1 MRPGVE
7 SVLRAWCPRRFL
19 SAGAVVAAVLGPAF
33 PAAGQ
38 TPAVEVGP
46 ASVAEQDRAVFA
58 ALTLSVSGA
67 PAALRAPAA
76 QPVCY
81 PFRIS
86 YGDSRSTADRRDVW
100 IVEGRDLDRS
110 IEVGWFH
117 VTVDANGM
125 GVGGLAPFTNAVVAG
140 DDEDEPDE
148 AFVVSVGTGGPCP
161 AGGTVPAFAFGTELG
176 TGVVTI
182 ADDDATV
189 PSVAAGV
196 SLRVFEPRAPEAVVV
211 LELPLTEEGAEQ
223 YCYAY
228 EIAVGRGTAT
238 VGTDLDYV
246 SGGAGRFVTVRGS
259 PLAVSRDVKLYGD
272 GAVEGPE
279 TFYLDVFADVS
290 GSSCAASPSAV
301 PIAEVEVVIVDDDDP
316 LPGVQPVALAVTE
329 TDADF
334 VVLLELPLDAEAATA
349 VCYPFAVVAGRGT
362 ASSPADFRGGS
373 GVFVAAAGETA
384 ARSRDLT
391 IVGDDLAED
400 DETFFLEVFAG
411 VSGTACTV
419 PSGAVPVFTVQVIIL
434 DDDEDAPGPGTGA
447 FEVVETDADAVAVL
461 QMELDGAASDTRCY
475 PFRVAYARSTAGRE
489 DARLVEA
496 GGLRDVEHGRFVVQ
510 AGSSVAV
517 SSNLLVVGDD
527 VVEGPESL
535 HLDLYA
541 PGLPGAGTCAPAGIP
556 VRSLVVTIVDDDEVA
571 GIASL
576 EVDGGLDGLVREGDG
591 GEREPVRVVVRFA
604 RRLTE
609 PVTVRYG
616 SVADGLARGA
626 GPKQDVETVRE
637 RSARVEVGQLA
648 VRLPVATVIGDD
660 RVEAVE
666 DFGVWVAVDRYAAET
681 RMWLRVRIGNDD
693 VPGDEVLAVTLEG
706 VSGSAI
712 VEGDPDTGRA
722 AGACQTEWNCVLVSL
737 SLTGGRLS
745 EDVTYRVHTVPGSAR
760 PGEDYRFAD
769 GVEVVLEEG
778 HLRAFDLENPLRI
791 EVRRD
796 WFVEAP
802 REDFY
807 LVVHMLA
814 GAETPLVSW
823 FERVE
828 IVDDDRIGGEAGALW
843 FGAAHE
849 EMLCPAGSRR
859 FDLVEPAGAGA
870 VPFRVELVVA
880 ERAVAESGAEDDA
893 TCEVGAGRAVT
904 EYRYELRSGSAALG
918 ADVVAQAAGRV
929 RFVAGRGGL
938 DVGVVGD
945 GALEPAEALNLVLL
959 AGSGPVAEFTLV
971 VHDADSAAEAAASR
985 TAAAVRVGRVLASEV
1000 SDLLAERFSCAASAA
1015 CAALGA
1021 DPRAHLWAGSAAGPR
1036 LSPAVLLGRLASVVG
1051 AGAGSAGFGGL
1062 AGRGGSS
1069 GVRTFVPAALVP
1081 AVSMAPASAGPA
1093 AGYGGGLPLPG
1104 RLAVVGRA
1112 LDGLRYQGDPGRW
1125 LGAVNIAR
1133 GDQRPP
1139 RWTFWTRASYSET
1152 EDAGATARRVRTS
1165 LLALSGGLDRQ
1176 VGQLRVGVLYTHAFA
1191 GMETGVHGWA
1201 KPTVAGTGGRPSAW
1215 RVTAPYVGWI
1225 PHRRFRIWASP
1236 GWAAG
1241 GEGPVLPA
1249 DGLRAMMRMIV
1260 AGASVSVVASDV
1272 LTLDIEGDVFE
1283 VDVER
1288 DRRSSDAFFG
1298 FGHDALS
1305 GRAQRTRLA
1314 GRLGVPLGDP
1324 STTASRLTVRL
1335 GRRWDAGGDVDW
1347 VWGPIRP
1354 GPRWKG
1360 AGQVAG
1366 ADLLVDFRYRRV
1378 RSSLSLVA
1386 AAGVQTGGEE
1396 PWIAGEHV
1404 RRPSRRQVGASAG
1417 LQWGAASSRAGWS
1430 GSVRPAYGHVS
1441 LATPGWWSGAVPS
1454 LSAPGSFE
1462 LVPLLDAEVAYGF
1475 RDGGSL
1481 GLSARQAFGR
1491 RSPGAGA
1498 LGAVVTYGRAW

>member
-1 MRPGVE
+1 MRPEVQ
-7 SVLRAWCPRRFL
+7 SVSRAWGPRRFL
-19 SAGAVVAAVLGPAF
+19 SAGVVVAAVLGPVL

-38 TPAVEVGP
+38 IHAVEVGP

-58 ALTLSVSGA
+58 ALTLSVTGA
-67 PAALRAPAA
+67 AAVLRPPAA

-86 YGDSRSTADRRDVW
+86 YGDSRSTADRGDVW
-100 IVEGRDLDRS
+100 IVEGRDLDRQ

-117 VTVDANGM
+117 VMVDANGM
-125 GVGGLAPFTNAVVAG
+125 GVGGLAAFTNVVVAG

-148 AFVVSVGTGGPCP
+148 AFVVSVGTGGSCP
-161 AGGTVPAFAFGTELG
+161 AGGTVPAFPFGTELG
-176 TGVVTI
+176 TGAVTI

-189 PSVAAGV
+189 PSVAAGA

-211 LELPLTEEGAEQ
+211 LELPLTGEAAEQ

-279 TFYLDVFADVS
+279 TFYLDIFAGVS
-290 GSSCAASPSAV
+290 GSSCAVSPSAV
-301 PIAEVEVVIVDDDDP
+301 PIAQVEVVIVDDDDP
-316 LPGVQPVALAVTE
+316 LPRVQPVALAVTE

-334 VVLLELPLDAEAATA
+334 VVLLELPLDGEAAAA

-362 ASSPADFRGGS
+362 ASLPADFRGGP
-373 GVFVAAAGETA
+373 GAFVAAAGETA

-391 IVGDDLAED
+391 IVGDDLVED
-400 DETFFLEVFAG
+400 DETFFLEVYAG

-419 PSGAVPVFTVQVIIL
+419 PSGTVAVFTVQVLIV
-434 DDDEDAPGPGTGA
+434 DDDEDAPGPGAGA

-510 AGSSVAV
+510 AGSSMAV

-527 VVEGPESL
+527 IVEGPESL

-541 PGLPGAGTCAPAGIP
+541 PGPPGAGTCAPTGVP
-556 VRSLVVTIVDDDEVA
+556 VRSVVVTIVDDDEVA
-571 GIASL
+571 GIASV
-576 EVDGGLDGLVREGDG
+576 EIDGGLDGLVREGDG

-604 RRLTE
+604 RRMTE

-637 RSARVEVGQLA
+637 RSARVEVGQIA
-648 VRLPVATVIGDD
+648 VRLQVATVIGDD

-681 RMWLRVRIGNDD
+681 RLWLRVRIGNDD
-693 VPGDEVLAVTLEG
+693 VAGDEVLAVTLEG

-712 VEGDPDTGRA
+712 VEGDPDTGGA

-760 PGEDYRFAD
+760 PGEDYRFEE
-769 GVEVVLEEG
+769 GIEVVLEEG

-823 FERVE
+823 FERIE
-828 IVDDDRIGGEAGALW
+828 IVDDDRIGGEGGALW
-843 FGAAHE
+843 FGAANE
-849 EMLCPAGSRR
+849 ETLCPAGSRR
-859 FDLVEPAGAGA
+859 FDLVEPAGGGA
-870 VPFRVELVVA
+870 APFRVDLVVA

-893 TCEVGAGRAVT
+893 TCEVGTGRSVT

-918 ADVVAQAAGRV
+918 ADVVGQAAGTV

-945 GALEPAEALNLVLL
+945 GALEPAEALSLVLL
-959 AGSGPVAEFTLV
+959 AGSGPVAVFTLV
-971 VHDADSAAEAAASR
+971 VHDADSATEVAASR

-1021 DPRAHLWAGSAAGPR
+1021 DPRAHLWPAGTGGRR
-1036 LSPAVLLGRLASVVG
+1036 LSPAVLLGRLMSVAG
-1051 AGAGSAGFGGL
+1051 IGAGSAGLGSL
-1062 AGRGGSS
+1062 AGRDGSS
-1069 GVRTFVPAALVP
+1069 GVGTLASVFPGPAF
-1081 AVSMAPASAGPA
+1081 SMAPASAGSA
-1093 AGYGGGLPLPG
+1093 AGYGGGLSPDS
-1104 RLAVVGRA
+1104 LAVVGRA

-1133 GDQRPP
+1133 GDQLPP
-1139 RWTFWTRASYSET
+1139 RWTFWTRASYSEA

-1191 GMETGVHGWA
+1191 GVETGVHGWA
-1201 KPTVAGTGGRPSAW
+1201 QPTVADTGRRPSAW

-1249 DGLRAMMRMIV
+1249 DGLQAAMRMIV

-1272 LTLDIEGDVFE
+1272 LTLDVEADVFE

-1288 DRRSSDAFFG
+1288 DRTSSDAFFG
-1298 FGHDALS
+1298 FGDDALS
-1305 GRAQRTRLA
+1305 GRAQRSRLG

-1354 GPRWKG
+1354 GAQWKG

-1366 ADLLVDFRYRRV
+1366 TDLLVDFRYRRA

-1396 PWIAGEHV
+1396 PWIADEHV
-1404 RRPSRRQVGASAG
+1404 RRSSRRQVGFSAG

-1430 GSVRPAYGHVS
+1430 GSVRPAYGHAS
-1441 LATPGWWSGAVPS
+1441 LTPPGWWGAAVPS
-1454 LSAPGSFE
+1454 LSALGSFE
-1462 LVPLLDAEVAYGF
+1462 LVPLVDTEVAYGF
-1475 RDGGSL
+1475 GDGGSL
-1481 GLSARQAFGR
+1481 GVSARQAFAGAGA
-1491 RSPGAGA
+1491 GAGA
-1498 LGAVVTYGRAW
+1498 LGTVVTYGRAW

>member
-1 MRPGVE
+1 MRPEVE
-7 SVLRAWCPRRFL
+7 SVSPAWGPRRFL
-19 SAGAVVAAVLGPAF
+19 PAGVVVAAVLGPVF
-33 PAAGQ
+33 PAASQ
-38 TPAVEVGP
+38 TQAVEVGP
-46 ASVAEQDRAVFA
+46 VSVAEQDRAVFA
-58 ALTLSVSGA
+58 ELTLSVAGA
-67 PAALRAPAA
+67 PAALRPPAA

-86 YGDSRSTADRRDVW
+86 YGDSRSTADRGDVW
-100 IVEGRDLDRS
+100 IVEGRDLDRP

-117 VTVDANGM
+117 VTVAANGM
-125 GVGGLAPFTNAVVAG
+125 GVGGLASFTNVVVAG

-161 AGGTVPAFAFGTELG
+161 AGGTVPTFLFGTEIG
-176 TGVVTI
+176 AGAVTI

-189 PSVAAGV
+189 PGVAAGV

-211 LELPLTEEGAEQ
+211 LELPLTGEAVEQ

-246 SGGAGRFVTVRGS
+246 AGGAGRFVTVRGS

-279 TFYLDVFADVS
+279 TFYLDVFAGVS
-290 GSSCAASPSAV
+290 GSSCAVSPSAV
-301 PIAEVEVVIVDDDDP
+301 PVAQVEVVIVDDDDP
-316 LPGVQPVALAVTE
+316 LPRVQPVALAVTE

-334 VVLLELPLDAEAATA
+334 VVLLELPLDAAAPAA

-362 ASSPADFRGGS
+362 ASSPADFRGGP
-373 GVFVAAAGETA
+373 GGFAAAAGETA

-391 IVGDDLAED
+391 IVGDNLAED
-400 DETFFLEVFAG
+400 DETFFLEVYAG
-411 VSGTACTV
+411 VSGTACTA
-419 PSGAVPVFTVQVIIL
+419 PSGTVAVFTVQVLIV
-434 DDDEDAPGPGTGA
+434 DDDEDALGPGAGA

-461 QMELDGAASDTRCY
+461 QMELDGAASETRCY

-489 DARLVEA
+489 DARLVKA

-510 AGSSVAV
+510 AGSSMAV

-527 VVEGPESL
+527 VVEGPEFL

-541 PGLPGAGTCAPAGIP
+541 PGPAGAGTCVPAGVP
-556 VRSLVVTIVDDDEVA
+556 VRSFVVTIVDDDEVG
-571 GIASL
+571 GIASV

-626 GPKQDVETVRE
+626 GPKQDVETVWE
-637 RSARVEVGQLA
+637 RAARVEVGQIA
-648 VRLPVATVIGDD
+648 VRLHVATVIGDD

-681 RMWLRVRIGNDD
+681 RVWLRVRIGNDD
-693 VPGDEVLAVTLEG
+693 VAGDEVLAVTLEG
-706 VSGSAI
+706 VSDSAI
-712 VEGDPDTGRA
+712 VEGDPDMGGA

-760 PGEDYRFAD
+760 PGEDYRFAE
-769 GVEVVLEEG
+769 GIEVVLEEG
-778 HLRAFDLENPLRI
+778 HLRAFDLESPLRI

-814 GAETPLVSW
+814 GAETQLVSW
-823 FERVE
+823 FERIE
-828 IVDDDRIGGEAGALW
+828 IVDDDRIGGEDGALW

-849 EMLCPAGSRR
+849 ETLCPAGSRR
-859 FDLVEPAGAGA
+859 FDLVEPAGGGA
-870 VPFRVELVVA
+870 APFRVDLVVA

-893 TCEVGAGRAVT
+893 TCELGAGRSVT

-918 ADVVAQAAGRV
+918 ADVVAQAAGTV

-945 GALEPAEALNLVLL
+945 GALEPAEALSLVLL
-959 AGSGPVAEFTLV
+959 AGSGPVAVFTLV

-1021 DPRAHLWAGSAAGPR
+1021 DPRGHLWPGGAAGPW
-1036 LSPAVLLGRLASVVG
+1036 LSPAVLLGRLASVAG
-1051 AGAGSAGFGGL
+1051 TGAGSAGLGSL
-1062 AGRGGSS
+1062 AGRDGSS
-1069 GVRTFVPAALVP
+1069 GVGTFVPAALAP
-1081 AVSMAPASAGPA
+1081 AFSMAPASASPA
-1093 AGYGGGLPLPG
+1093 AGYGGALPPPA
-1104 RLAVVGRA
+1104 RLVVVGRA

-1133 GDQRPP
+1133 RDQRPP
-1139 RWTFWTRASYSET
+1139 QWTFWTRASYSEA

-1191 GMETGVHGWA
+1191 GVETGVHGWA
-1201 KPTVAGTGGRPSAW
+1201 QPTVVGTGRRPSAW

-1249 DGLRAMMRMIV
+1249 DGLRAAMRMIV
-1260 AGASVSVVASDV
+1260 AGASVSVVAADV
-1272 LTLDIEGDVFE
+1272 LTLDVEGDVFE

-1288 DRRSSDAFFG
+1288 DRTSSDAFFG
-1298 FGHDALS
+1298 FGDDALS
-1305 GRAQRTRLA
+1305 GRAQRSRVA
-1314 GRLGVPLGDP
+1314 GRLGFPLGDP

-1354 GPRWKG
+1354 GAQWKG

-1366 ADLLVDFRYRRV
+1366 TDLVVDFRYRRV

-1404 RRPSRRQVGASAG
+1404 RRPSRRQVGVSAG

-1441 LATPGWWSGAVPS
+1441 LATPGWWGGAVPS
-1454 LSAPGSFE
+1454 ISALGSFE

-1481 GLSARQAFGR
+1481 GVSARQAFGG
-1491 RSPGAGA
+1491 RSPRAGA
-1498 LGAVVTYGRAW
+1498 PGAVVTYGRGW

>member
-1 MRPGVE
+1 M
-7 SVLRAWCPRRFL
+7 
-19 SAGAVVAAVLGPAF
+19 
-33 PAAGQ
+33 
-38 TPAVEVGP
+38 
-46 ASVAEQDRAVFA
+46 
-58 ALTLSVSGA
+58 
-67 PAALRAPAA
+67 
-76 QPVCY
+76 
-81 PFRIS
+81 
-86 YGDSRSTADRRDVW
+86 
-100 IVEGRDLDRS
+100 
-110 IEVGWFH
+110 
-117 VTVDANGM
+117 
-125 GVGGLAPFTNAVVAG
+125 
-140 DDEDEPDE
+140 
-148 AFVVSVGTGGPCP
+148 
-161 AGGTVPAFAFGTELG
+161 
-176 TGVVTI
+176 
-182 ADDDATV
+182 
-189 PSVAAGV
+189 
-196 SLRVFEPRAPEAVVV
+196 FEPQAPEAVVV
-211 LELPLTEEGAEQ
+211 LELPLTGEAAEQ

-279 TFYLDVFADVS
+279 TFYLDVFAGVS
-290 GSSCAASPSAV
+290 GSSCAVSPSAV
-301 PIAEVEVVIVDDDDP
+301 PIAQVEVVIVDDDDP
-316 LPGVQPVALAVTE
+316 LPRVQPVGLAVTE

-334 VVLLELPLDAEAATA
+334 VVLLELPLDGEAAAAVCYPFAVVAGQGTASLPADFRGGPGAFVAAAGETAARSRDLTIVGDDLVEEDETFFLEVYAGVSGTACAAPSGAIAVSTVQVTITDDDEGAPGAQAVTLEVAETDADFVALLELPLDAAAPAA

-362 ASSPADFRGGS
+362 ASSSADFRGGP
-373 GVFVAAAGETA
+373 GAFAAAAGETA

-400 DETFFLEVFAG
+400 DETFFLEVYAG

-419 PSGAVPVFTVQVIIL
+419 PSGTVAVFTVQVLIV
-434 DDDEDAPGPGTGA
+434 DDDEDAPGPGAGA
-447 FEVVETDADAVAVL
+447 FEVVETDVDAVAVL
-461 QMELDGAASDTRCY
+461 QMELDGGASDTRCY

-510 AGSSVAV
+510 AGSSMAV

-541 PGLPGAGTCAPAGIP
+541 PGPPGAETCAPAGVP
-556 VRSLVVTIVDDDEVA
+556 VRGLVVTIVDDDEVA
-571 GIASL
+571 GIASV

-591 GEREPVRVVVRFA
+591 GERERVRVVVRFA

-626 GPKQDVETVRE
+626 GPKQDVEMVRE
-637 RSARVEVGQLA
+637 RSARIEVGQIA
-648 VRLPVATVIGDD
+648 VRLHVATVIGDD

-681 RMWLRVRIGNDD
+681 RVWLRVRIGNDD
-693 VPGDEVLAVTLEG
+693 VAGDEVLAVTLEG

-712 VEGDPDTGRA
+712 VEGDPDTGGA

-760 PGEDYRFAD
+760 PGEDYRFAE
-769 GVEVVLEEG
+769 GIEVVLEEG

-823 FERVE
+823 FERIE

-849 EMLCPAGSRR
+849 ETLCPAGSRR
-859 FDLVEPAGAGA
+859 FDLVEPAGGGA
-870 VPFRVELVVA
+870 APFRVDLVVA

-893 TCEVGAGRAVT
+893 TCEVGAGRSVT

-918 ADVVAQAAGRV
+918 ADVVGQTTGTV

-945 GALEPAEALNLVLL
+945 GAIEPAEALSLVLL
-959 AGSGPVAEFTLV
+959 AGSGPVAVFTLV

-1021 DPRAHLWAGSAAGPR
+1021 DSRAHLWPGGAARPR
-1036 LSPAVLLGRLASVVG
+1036 LSPAMLLGRVVSISG
-1051 AGAGSAGFGGL
+1051 AGAGPAGFGGL
-1062 AGRGGSS
+1062 AGRGGFS
-1069 GVRTFVPAALVP
+1069 GVGTFVPAALAP
-1081 AVSMAPASAGPA
+1081 AFSMAPASASPA
-1093 AGYGGGLPLPG
+1093 AGYGGALPPPAS
-1104 RLAVVGRA
+1104 LAVVGRA

-1133 GDQRPP
+1133 GDQRLP
-1139 RWTFWTRASYSET
+1139 RWTFWTRVSYSEA

-1191 GMETGVHGWA
+1191 GVETGVHGWA
-1201 KPTVAGTGGRPSAW
+1201 RTTVTGTVRRPSAW

-1241 GEGPVLPA
+1241 GEGAVPQA
-1249 DGLRAMMRMIV
+1249 DGLRAAMWMIV

-1272 LTLDIEGDVFE
+1272 LTLDLEGDVFE

-1288 DRRSSDAFFG
+1288 DRTSSDAFFG
-1298 FGHDALS
+1298 FGDDALS
-1305 GRAQRTRLA
+1305 GRAQRSRLA

-1324 STTASRLTVRL
+1324 STTASRVTVRL

-1354 GPRWKG
+1354 GTQWKG

-1366 ADLLVDFRYRRV
+1366 TDLLVDFRYRRV

-1404 RRPSRRQVGASAG
+1404 RWPSRRQVSASAG

-1441 LATPGWWSGAVPS
+1441 LAMPGWWGAAVPS
-1454 LSAPGSFE
+1454 LSALGSFE
-1462 LVPLLDAEVAYGF
+1462 PVPLVDAEVAYGF
-1475 RDGGSL
+1475 GDGGSL
-1481 GLSARQAFGR
+1481 GVSARQALA
-1491 RSPGAGA
+1491 GAGA
-1498 LGAVVTYGRAW
+1498 GAGSLGAVVTYGRAW